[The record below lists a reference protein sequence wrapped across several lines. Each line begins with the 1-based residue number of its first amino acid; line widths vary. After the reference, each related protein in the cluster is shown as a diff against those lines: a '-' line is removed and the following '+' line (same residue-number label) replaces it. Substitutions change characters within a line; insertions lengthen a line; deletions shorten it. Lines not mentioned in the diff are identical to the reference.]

1 MPDEP
6 EAAEP
11 AGEAGL
17 SKNEQKRRAKQEAQA
32 NVIRARFSLFRN
44 SLFLP
49 LELRGNGAQSLT
61 SHPREWWVPS
71 TRFSR
76 TLDVTSLSRVS
87 SAAPPTAT
95 RAATNLLADLPHRM
109 CSVHLEHLECS

>member
-49 LELRGNGAQSLT
+49 LELRGNGGCRRQ
-61 SHPREWWVPS
+61 
-71 TRFSR
+71 
-76 TLDVTSLSRVS
+76 D
-87 SAAPPTAT
+87 
-95 RAATNLLADLPHRM
+95 
-109 CSVHLEHLECS
+109 SVALWM